1 MGRFWFVTL
10 PNRILGTLMLAGVA
24 ITFANVIGRYVFG
37 RPIFWAE
44 EVLVFLTIWGV
55 FVGMAAIAY
64 NGDHLNMD
72 LFSSRIRG
80 PWKVALNVFMTTVL
94 LACCGFVI
102 LQSFT
107 VVSLF
112 IRASQVSV
120 AAGVPKA
127 IPHSAL
133 LVGFV
138 LTALGVVVRIRSYI
152 TGKF

>member
-1 MGRFWFVTL
+1 MARFWLVTL
-10 PNRILGTLMLAGVA
+10 PSWILGTLMLAGVV
-24 ITFANVIGRYVFG
+24 ISFANVIGRYVFG
-37 RPIFWAE
+37 RPIFWTE
-44 EVLVFLTIWGV
+44 EVLVFLTVWGV
-55 FVGMAAIAY
+55 FAGMAAIAY

-80 PWKVALNVFMTTVL
+80 PWKVALNVVTTIVL

-112 IRASQVSV
+112 IQTGQVSV
-120 AAGVPKA
+120 AASIPKA
-127 IPHSAL
+127 IPHSAI

-138 LTALGVVVRIRSYI
+138 LMALGVVIRIRSYF